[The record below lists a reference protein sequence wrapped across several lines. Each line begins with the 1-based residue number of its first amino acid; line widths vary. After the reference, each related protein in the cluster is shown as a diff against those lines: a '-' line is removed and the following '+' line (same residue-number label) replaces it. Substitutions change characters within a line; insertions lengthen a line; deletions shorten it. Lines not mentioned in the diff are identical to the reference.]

1 MSYLDSQQRLY
12 KDVLQTIDKKISK
25 GKGIKSIRKH
35 IVKQI
40 KHLEYLKSYE

>member
-1 MSYLDSQQRLY
+1 MSYLESQRRLY
-12 KDVLQTIDKKISK
+12 EDVLETIDKISK

-35 IVKQI
+35 VIKQI